1 MRHVGSTW
9 PVAFACMLA
18 FASTF
23 SGVSGVS
30 SADRPNI
37 LFFLSDDQ
45 RNDQM
50 GAAGHPILE
59 TPTMDRLAAEGVRF
73 TNAFVTTSICAASRA
88 TILTGLYERSHRF
101 TFGTP
106 PLTRELTDRGY
117 AAVLRDAG
125 YRTGFVGKIGVR
137 FEPGA
142 VEKMF
147 DYYETLDRD
156 PYFRE
161 QPDGTTRHISQIA
174 GDKAIEFL
182 RSLDDKPFSLSIS
195 FNAPHAEDNDKEDH
209 YPWPRVMD
217 GTYDDVSV
225 PAPRLSEPSVFES
238 QPEFLKDS
246 LNRERWYWRWATPE
260 TYQKNIKG
268 YYRMVSG
275 VDHVMGRVL
284 EEIDRLGLA
293 ENTVVVFSSD
303 NGYYLGSRG
312 FAGKWSHYE
321 ESLRVPL
328 IIYDPR
334 EDAVQRGRI
343 EEPMALN
350 VDIPA
355 TILAIAGVEA
365 PVEYQGV
372 SLMPFVRGEPPPSW
386 RADFFVEHLM
396 HYPGQIPKWEGLRD
410 ERYVYATYF
419 EQSPPFEFLHD
430 LEADPM
436 QLVNLAGDP
445 RYRGALDR
453 ARRRTDTLR
462 NSYGG
467 PFAVHE
473 EPEPRTPN
481 VVLIISDDRVDRF
494 RFHGP
499 SCHRDPAHRRAR
511 AGWSGLYSRL
521 RTHGAVPRF
530 ARDARN
536 ASLSPPARAHRKR
549 SDDPSKTTGRELLE
563 RSSLPRAQC
572 SAHHQ
577 CRRNSYSASPPRRQ
591 RLCQLPVRQ
600 VVGRQLCSRRVHRW
614 HDPRRS
620 EPRRTSW

>member
-1 MRHVGSTW
+1 MRLVRSNCAG
-9 PVAFACMLA
+9 VLA
-18 FASTF
+18 FVLAFGPSVF
-23 SGVSGVS
+23 A
-30 SADRPNI
+30 ADRPNI

-101 TFGTP
+101 TFTTP
-106 PLTRELTDRGY
+106 PLTRKLTDQSY

-125 YRTGFVGKIGVR
+125 YHTGFVGKIGVQ

-147 DYYETLDRD
+147 DSYETLDRD

-161 QPDGTTRHISQIA
+161 QRDGTTRHISQIA

-182 RSLDDKPFSLSIS
+182 RSLDGDKPFSLSIS

-217 GTYDDVSV
+217 GKYDDVSV
-225 PAPRLSEPSVFES
+225 PARHLSEQSVFDS

-246 LNRERWYWRWATPE
+246 LNRERWYWRWATPDA
-260 TYQKNIKG
+260 YQKNILG
-268 YYRMVSG
+268 YYRMISG

-284 EEIDRLGLA
+284 DEVDRLGLA

-328 IIYDPR
+328 VIYDPR
-334 EDAVQRGRI
+334 EDAAQRGRI
-343 EEPMALN
+343 EEPMVLN

-365 PVEYQGV
+365 PDAYQV
-372 SLMPFVRGEPPPSW
+372 SRSCPS
-386 RADFFVEHLM
+386 
-396 HYPGQIPKWEGLRD
+396 
-410 ERYVYATYF
+410 
-419 EQSPPFEFLHD
+419 S
-430 LEADPM
+430 
-436 QLVNLAGDP
+436 
-445 RYRGALDR
+445 
-453 ARRRTDTLR
+453 
-462 NSYGG
+462 GG
-467 PFAVHE
+467 
-473 EPEPRTPN
+473 
-481 VVLIISDDRVDRF
+481 
-494 RFHGP
+494 
-499 SCHRDPAHRRAR
+499 
-511 AGWSGLYSRL
+511 
-521 RTHGAVPRF
+521 
-530 ARDARN
+530 
-536 ASLSPPARAHRKR
+536 K
-549 SDDPSKTTGRELLE
+549 
-563 RSSLPRAQC
+563 
-572 SAHHQ
+572 
-577 CRRNSYSASPPRRQ
+577 PRR
-591 RLCQLPVRQ
+591 LGAP
-600 VVGRQLCSRRVHRW
+600 
-614 HDPRRS
+614 
-620 EPRRTSW
+620 TSSSST

>member
-1 MRHVGSTW
+1 
-9 PVAFACMLA
+9 
-18 FASTF
+18 
-23 SGVSGVS
+23 
-30 SADRPNI
+30 
-37 LFFLSDDQ
+37 
-45 RNDQM
+45 M

-343 EEPMALN
+343 EEPYGAQRRY
-350 VDIPA
+350 PG

-453 ARRRTDTLR
+453 ARRPNRHSPQQLRRAVRRPRGAGATNAQRRTHHLR
-462 NSYGG
+462 RSRG
-467 PFAVHE
+467 PISVSW
-473 EPEPRTPN
+473 PILSSRPRT
-481 VVLIISDDRVDRF
+481 ST
-494 RFHGP
+494 
-499 SCHRDPAHRRAR
+499 S
-511 AGWSGLYSRL
+511 SRGME
-521 RTHGAVPRF
+521 RP
-530 ARDARN
+530 
-536 ASLSPPARAHRKR
+536 
-549 SDDPSKTTGRELLE
+549 LL
-563 RSSLPRAQC
+563 A
-572 SAHHQ
+572 AT
-577 CRRNSYSASPPRRQ
+577 YPRRCAAL
-591 RLCQLPVRQ
+591 R
-600 VVGRQLCSRRVHRW
+600 SRRSQRVSI
-614 HDPRRS
+614 PTSTGSQETIRRS
-620 EPRRTSW
+620 L